1 MEKSIRL
8 VVVDNSEE
16 VTSSIK
22 KYFKEN
28 AVINVVSCINNGVDA
43 LSFLINHEAD
53 YDMVIMDLLIPQ
65 MDGMTLLENM
75 KSRKINKKVIVL
87 SSYKEDYVIKKL
99 IALGVNYY
107 ILKPF
112 SLDSLEE
119 RIKDFNKDY
128 EIETNAN
135 VNAEVKISNLLHN
148 LGIPSH
154 IRGYQYIRDGI
165 LMIYNNNK
173 YINFITKEI
182 YPELEIKYNTTPSRV
197 ERAMRHAIEIS
208 WERGDVELMDD
219 LFGHSVNFERSKPT
233 NAEYLNTLADR
244 MRLNNK
250 LVVA

>member
-119 RIKDFNKDY
+119 RIKDLNKDY

-182 YPELEIKYNTTPSRV
+182 YPELALKYNTTPSRV